1 MTEKLLQALAD
12 ARQRR
17 RELSRLPFISRLF
30 LKPRMA
36 FISLWI
42 NVLKMTGTTSSVSA
56 TTFWGKKMKVV
67 LPEVVS
73 GEILRFGYIEEA
85 VASAIITYAKTG
97 DTAIDVG
104 GHFGFFTLLLSEKVG
119 ESGRVLVFEPIPST
133 FAILSENSAGLP
145 ITKINMAVWDKA
157 EKVTLR
163 DYGLSHSAF
172 NSIRDPRTGER
183 RNTSRNK
190 SVAIEA
196 TTLDSYV
203 AASGIRPDFVKI
215 DAESAEFEVITG
227 MDRILKEIKPVVCI
241 ELGDV
246 GVEGATKSRTIVNKL
261 ISYDY
266 RPYEWHEESFRE
278 HVPASEYPYSNLLFL
293 PPQVH

>member
-17 RELSRLPFISRLF
+17 RELSRLSFISRLF

-42 NVLKMTGTTSSVSA
+42 SVLKMTGTTSSVSA

-85 VASAIITYAKTG
+85 VASTIITYAKKG
-97 DTAIDVG
+97 GTAIDVG
-104 GHFGFFTLLLSEKVG
+104 GHFGFFTLLLLEKVG
-119 ESGRVLVFEPIPST
+119 EFGRVHVFEPIPRT

-145 ITKINMAVWDKA
+145 ITKINMAVWDKTD
-157 EKVTLR
+157 KVVLK
-163 DYGLSHSAF
+163 DYGLSYSAF
-172 NSIRDPRTGER
+172 NSIRDPRIGEG
-183 RNTSRNK
+183 RNSSRNK
-190 SVAIEA
+190 LVTIDA

-203 AASGIRPDFVKI
+203 ATSGTRPDFVKI
-215 DAESAEFEVITG
+215 DAESAEFEVVKG
-227 MDRILKEIKPVVCI
+227 MDRILREIKPVVCI

-246 GVEGATKSRTIVNKL
+246 GVEGATKSRIIVNKL
-261 ISYDY
+261 ISYGY
-266 RPYEWHEESFRE
+266 RAYEWHDGCFRE
-278 HVPASEYPYSNLLFL
+278 HVPTIDYPYSNLLFL